1 MSINTTANPVAGQN
15 YIVQNN
21 DVLNRIAA
29 IAYGQAS
36 KWPAIVRANPKLNGR
51 GPASDGSPLIYPG
64 ETLFIPADA
73 EKEQAKTEARENRY
87 KNNPKEKITLVLDG
101 RELPVKQG
109 RFAYGIDILCPS
121 FNCSV
126 VWTPSNENSPEY
138 AKWFDRVTARGS
150 LTDAQLYIGPE
161 LVCTGRLYAR
171 ESVIAKDGIT
181 KNLEFYSLT
190 ADIADSHVPPQEKE
204 IRNSNLK
211 QIAEKVLEKHGFPI
225 TFKDPPGNAFDA
237 VEAER
242 SGVETVAK
250 YLQRLAACRGL
261 FVAGDNRGGVVF
273 QKAVNSGSPVARIEY
288 PGRTATEFKARY
300 DDRLRFAKY
309 FASSMSG
316 DGQPLNAT
324 ASDPQIG
331 AKAPGRQIL
340 FEANDADASTIN
352 EAAAWRMIRIEL
364 EALSVSFPVSDW
376 FDGSGRLW
384 KPNTIVTAKAPVL
397 DIPDE
402 RNYVI
407 KNVEFAWTASGRSAL
422 LNLVPPLSK
431 DGAGNLVVGRIGI

>member
-1 MSINTTANPVAGQN
+1 MPINTTANPAPGQN
-15 YIVQNN
+15 YTVRKD

-51 GPASDGSPLIYPG
+51 RPASDGSPLIFPG

-73 EKEQAKTEARENRY
+73 EKERAKTEARENRY
-87 KNNPKEKITLVLDG
+87 KDNPKEKVTIVLDG
-101 RELPVKQG
+101 RELPHMSG

-126 VWTPSNENSPEY
+126 AWTPSNDNSPEY
-138 AKWFDRVTARGS
+138 ARWFDKATARGS
-150 LTDAQLYIGPE
+150 LADAQLYIGPE

-204 IRNSNLK
+204 IRNSDLK
-211 QIAEKVLEKHGFPI
+211 QIAELVLEKHGIPVDFI
-225 TFKDPPGNAFDA
+225 DPPGNAFDA

-250 YLQRLAACRGL
+250 YLQRLAAQRGL

-273 QKAVNSGSPVARIEY
+273 QKAANSGSPVARIEY
-288 PGRTATEFKARY
+288 PGRVAGEFKARY

-340 FEANDADASTIN
+340 FEANDADASSIN

-376 FDGSGRLW
+376 FDGSGKLW
-384 KPNTIVTAKAPVL
+384 KPNTFVTCKSPVL
-397 DIPDE
+397 DIPEEKDFI
-402 RNYVI
+402 I
-407 KNVEFAWTASGRSAL
+407 KSVEFAWTASERSAL
-422 LNLVPPLSK
+422 LNLVPPLTK
-431 DGAGNLVVGRIGI
+431 DGAGNLVIGKA